1 MTAHPSPNAV
11 NTQLLRVLGIL
22 ATDITAADIE
32 LRPGLYPLVTY
43 SQVVRTLRPP
53 TNGELREE
61 LHRYRLVPEAQPTF
75 NLDAMCEQAREAVEK
90 TAYDAW
96 LTHLVAIKEDFE
108 PLRRKAGERLL
119 QRVGDVLTLQAG
131 GAA

>member
-1 MTAHPSPNAV
+1 MSARPSPNAV
-11 NTQLLRVLGIL
+11 NTQLLRVLGIP

-43 SQVVRTLRPP
+43 SQVVRTLRLP
-53 TNGELREE
+53 TSGELSEE
-61 LHRYRLVPEAQPTF
+61 LHRYRLVPEAPPTF
-75 NLDAMCEQAREAVEK
+75 NLDAMCEQAREAVAK

-96 LTHLVAIKEDFE
+96 LTHLAAIKEDFE

>member
-11 NTQLLRVLGIL
+11 NTQLLRVLGIT

-43 SQVVRTLRPP
+43 SQVVRTLRLP

-75 NLDAMCEQAREAVEK
+75 NLDAMCEQAREAVAK

-96 LTHLVAIKEDFE
+96 LTHLAAIKEDFE

-119 QRVGDVLTLQAG
+119 QRAGDVLTLQAG

>member
-11 NTQLLRVLGIL
+11 NTQLLRVLGIP

-75 NLDAMCEQAREAVEK
+75 NLDAMCEQAREAVAK

-96 LTHLVAIKEDFE
+96 LTHLAAIKEDFE
-108 PLRRKAGERLL
+108 PLRKKANERFIQNLSHVMSL
-119 QRVGDVLTLQAG
+119 KAG
-131 GAA
+131 GAQ

>member
-11 NTQLLRVLGIL
+11 NTQLLRVLGIH

-75 NLDAMCEQAREAVEK
+75 NLDAMCEQAREAVAK

-96 LTHLVAIKEDFE
+96 LTHLAAIKEDFE

>member
-11 NTQLLRVLGIL
+11 NTQLLRVLGIP

-43 SQVVRTLRPP
+43 SQVVRTLRLP

-75 NLDAMCEQAREAVEK
+75 NLDAMCEQARE
-90 TAYDAW
+90 DAW

-108 PLRRKAGERLL
+108 PLRRKAGERFL